1 MILNFVAFL
10 LADAGYDVWMSNARG
25 THDSRHHISLS
36 PGVQKKEF
44 WSFSWHEI
52 GVYDLPAA
60 IDYILEITKNENL
73 HYIGHSQGTTAFF
86 VMASEMPEYNKKI
99 ILMSALAPVAY
110 LQNIKSP
117 LHVTFNYLY
126 WPLKWVL
133 EWFSIYDVDVNNKL
147 LVQISQAACQKTV
160 QTATSRIC
168 RGILYLIA
176 SNQLNCVSKKKMM
189 NQLNLHIA

>member
-1 MILNFVAFL
+1 M
-10 LADAGYDVWMSNARG
+10 LADAGYDVWLSNARG
-25 THDSRHHISLS
+25 THDSRRHLRWS
-36 PGVQKKEF
+36 PSGSQKKEF

-60 IDYILEITKNENL
+60 IDHILEKTKNKKL

-86 VMASEMPEYNKKI
+86 VMASELPEYNKKI
-99 ILMSALAPVAY
+99 ILASALAPVTY
-110 LQNIKSP
+110 LQNVKSQ
-117 LHVTFNYLY
+117 LHRTFSYLY

-133 EWFSIYDVDVNNKL
+133 DWFGIYEIDVNNRL

-160 QTATSRIC
+160 QTATSRLC

-176 SNQLNCVSKKKMM
+176 SNQLNCVSRKKTTK
-189 NQLNLHIA
+189 LFRL

>member
-1 MILNFVAFL
+1 MAN
-10 LADAGYDVWMSNARG
+10 NRG
-25 THDSRHHISLS
+25 THDSRHHISLN
-36 PGVQKKEF
+36 PAGKQKKEF

-60 IDYILEITKNENL
+60 VDYTLETAKKTKL

-86 VMASEMPEYNKKI
+86 VMASELPEYNKKI
-99 ILMSALAPVAY
+99 ILASALAPVTF

-117 LHVTFNYLY
+117 LHRTFSFLY
-126 WPLKWVL
+126 RPLKWAL
-133 EWFSIYDVDVNNKL
+133 EWFKIYDIDVNNRL

-160 QTATSRIC
+160 QTATSRLC

-176 SNQLNCVSKKKMM
+176 SNQLNCVS
-189 NQLNLHIA
+189 